1 MLFYI
6 LVAFCV
12 TSLLGIGYLYPNK
25 NAFLQWFV
33 FGIMVCVAGFRH
45 HVGIDYD
52 SYVAWY
58 VKKTRDYDFELGFL
72 AIMNVFR
79 ELNLSY
85 HYFFFFFSL
94 CTLFFVFLGIK
105 KYTNNVNLALL
116 FFFLIPELYLCSFN
130 LIRQSFSV
138 CISFYAFYF
147 LINKKYFIFVLMM
160 FLGVAVHNSTI
171 LPLLVFLL
179 VYKYA
184 DRIHS
189 KHIALMLIVSL
200 VLSCLNFLQIFEFLF
215 KNTRYS
221 YYYESPR
228 LNVSIFKTVVLN
240 SIAFFVVFH
249 FEKMKEKYA
258 YQKYIML
265 LYFCSVIFMNLFN
278 SFANIERVTYFFKIF
293 EIIVVADLIY
303 LVVKERKFLVL
314 SFFYVYYASAFIH
327 TLNKDFEI
335 KATSKLIP
343 YQTFVFEQNKN

>member
-1 MLFYI
+1 MLFYV
-6 LVAFCV
+6 LVAFCI

-25 NAFLQWFV
+25 NTFLQWFV
-33 FGIMVCVAGFRH
+33 FGILVGIAGFRH

-52 SYVAWY
+52 SYVTWY
-58 VKKTRDYDFELGFL
+58 VNKIRDNDFEFGFL

-79 ELNLSY
+79 KLNLSY

-105 KYTNNVNLALL
+105 KYTNNVNLAFL

-147 LINKKYFIFVLMM
+147 LIHKKYFIFALMM
-160 FLGVAVHNSTI
+160 FLGVTVHVSTI

-189 KHIALMLIVSL
+189 RHIALMLIVSL
-200 VLSCLNFLQIFEFLF
+200 VLSDLNFLQIFEFLF

-228 LNVSIFKTVVLN
+228 ANVSIFKTVVLN

-258 YQKYIML
+258 YQKYLMV

-278 SFANIERVTYFFKIF
+278 SFANIERFTYFFKIF

-303 LVVKERKFLVL
+303 LVVKERKLLLL
-314 SFFYVYYASAFIH
+314 SFFYIYYVSAFIH
-327 TLNKDFEI
+327 TLNTDFEI
-335 KATSKLIP
+335 KSTSKLIP
-343 YQTFVFEQNKN
+343 YQTFVFE